1 MQIFVYFGSNDN
13 EIPLFTNVKC
23 FISFEVKVK
32 RAMTEK
38 EASNIR
44 YRRQFTTEF
53 LVGLCA
59 RLGCYVG

>member
-1 MQIFVYFGSNDN
+1 M
-13 EIPLFTNVKC
+13 
-23 FISFEVKVK
+23 K

-38 EASNIR
+38 EASNIG

-59 RLGCYVG
+59 RLGCHVG